1 MKKSAVGPL
10 LVAGAFLLAEGAAS
24 ACGDKLLVMGRRLR
38 SQRAH
43 GAVQRASILVFL
55 DDRGE
60 LEAALREMRL
70 ERDLQLAGHRLRM
83 VSTAGDLAE
92 EVRSGDH
99 DILMADISQ
108 AGAFPPGLLAA
119 PGSPTLL
126 PVIVNATGDEWPE
139 AEATFSCVRR
149 SPSVG
154 KHHLTVIEK
163 LMRQRQAQDRAGVRK

>member
-1 MKKSAVGPL
+1 M
-10 LVAGAFLLAEGAAS
+10 AGAAFAAAEAR
-24 ACGDKLLVMGRRLR
+24 ACGDKLLVIGRHPR

-43 GAVQRASILVFL
+43 GAVQRASILVLL
-55 DDRGE
+55 DGRGQLHE
-60 LEAALREMRL
+60 ALREMRL

-83 VSTAGDLAE
+83 VSTANLVE
-92 EVRSGDH
+92 QVRSGDY
-99 DILMADISQ
+99 DILMADISE
-108 AGAFPPGLLAA
+108 AGALPPELLAA

-126 PVIVNATGDEWPE
+126 PVIVNATGDEWAE

-163 LMRQRQAQDRAGVRK
+163 LMRQRQAQARARGRE